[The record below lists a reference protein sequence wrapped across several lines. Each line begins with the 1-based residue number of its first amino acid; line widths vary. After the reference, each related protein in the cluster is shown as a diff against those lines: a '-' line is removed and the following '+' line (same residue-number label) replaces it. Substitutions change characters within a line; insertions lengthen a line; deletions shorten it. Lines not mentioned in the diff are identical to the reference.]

1 MRETLVSSPRSA
13 VPKADLQKHWKKF
26 RIKRQQAWGAWVAQ
40 WVEHLPCR
48 LFSCLFPLFILYQPP
63 PTPTS
68 PELPHP
74 TFFLSNKE
82 LEFLENQNADK
93 ARRTTSPC
101 PWPAQDTSHRRL
113 GTAWAGQDSK
123 FPTSDGAAWGGTAW
137 PGCCVM
143 VGKVCSLVTGETEE
157 MGTPGGQPTGSQ
169 VSFGDPSLWRC

>member
-1 MRETLVSSPRSA
+1 MRSRNRRQDVVFPCPELVKFWAWCPTLSHPPA
-13 VPKADLQKHWKKF
+13 H
-26 RIKRQQAWGAWVAQ
+26 
-40 WVEHLPCR
+40 
-48 LFSCLFPLFILYQPP
+48 PP